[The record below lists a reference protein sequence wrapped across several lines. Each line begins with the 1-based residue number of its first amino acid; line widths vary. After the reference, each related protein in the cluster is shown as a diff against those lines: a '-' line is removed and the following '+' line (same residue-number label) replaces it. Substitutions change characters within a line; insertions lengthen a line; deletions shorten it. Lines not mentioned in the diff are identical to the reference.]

1 MQDLVVAQHL
11 RLGHRAVFENKQHS
25 RYFRMLRAGLL
36 RLGGKRE
43 EMMAALLV
51 PYSLEQSNKG
61 RTVLGL
67 THSKYPED

>member
-1 MQDLVVAQHL
+1 MQDLVVTQHL
-11 RLGHRAVFENKQHS
+11 RFCHRAVFENNTNN
-25 RYFRMLRAGLL
+25 RYFTMLRAGLL
-36 RLGGKRE
+36 RPGGKRE

-51 PYSLEQSNKG
+51 PDSLAQSNKG